1 MAKGFVAVTVLA
13 MVVLRLSQVSAQSW
27 PAPAPYM
34 RGWEPS
40 SAPGYAPE
48 YAPGYAPEY
57 APVYAP
63 EYAPSYAPAWAPEYA
78 PAGAPLGS
86 PLSAPPPYVFTPS
99 PSITVYEPN
108 LAPGP
113 MSA

>member
-13 MVVLRLSQVSAQSW
+13 MVVLCVSRVSAQSW

-48 YAPGYAPEY
+48 YAP
-57 APVYAP
+57 
-63 EYAPSYAPAWAPEYA
+63 SYAPTWAPEYA